1 MLPALPL
8 ARIHEAFARSLPIRR
23 ARILVIA
30 LIDEA
35 RTVWKPLHC
44 VDCKTWVHDR
54 FSSGSR
60 RSIDRICRSANDS
73 SWPVRDDRR
82 DDPNG
87 RSVAYCGHP
96 GAKGRYRR

>member
-8 ARIHEAFARSLPIRR
+8 ARIHEAFVRSLPIRR

-60 RSIDRICRSANDS
+60 RSIDRICRSANDP
-73 SWPVRDDRR
+73 SWPD
-82 DDPNG
+82 
-87 RSVAYCGHP
+87 CGLP
-96 GAKGRYRR
+96 ARAPA